1 MLTGLRVVGR
11 HLADNLRREREAL
24 PEAVESGSLGEIAT
38 IQDDKVAVDQVGAI
52 ASATASSRG
61 LSSGFSGGMRAI
73 ATLFHVEP
81 QHHVETQHQGH
92 LVRGRLAVRSRPG
105 LCGAE
110 QQADRVLQR
119 CRFLSRSQI
128 GG

>member
-1 MLTGLRVVGR
+1 MS
-11 HLADNLRREREAL
+11 DDFRRERTAL

-73 ATLFHVEP
+73 AKLHVEP
-81 QHHVETQHQGH
+81 QHHVEAQHQGH
-92 LVRGRLAVRSRPG
+92 LVRRRLAVRSRPG
-105 LCGAE
+105 LRGAE
-110 QQADRVLQR
+110 QQADRVLKR